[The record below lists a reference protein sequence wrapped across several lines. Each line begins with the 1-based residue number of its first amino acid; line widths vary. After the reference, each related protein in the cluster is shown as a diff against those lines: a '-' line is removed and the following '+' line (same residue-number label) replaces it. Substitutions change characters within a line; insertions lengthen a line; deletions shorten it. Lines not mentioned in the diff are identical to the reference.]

1 MAESTFL
8 DVWRVDLRRIP
19 DGKPPRFPKKPTIR
33 QEGDLLIMECILE
46 AHPVPDITWYQGQK
60 TIADSKRVKM
70 LRKATG
76 KDTYLL
82 TLEISN
88 PTKADGG
95 NYRCNAFNNFGES
108 NANISLNFQG
118 KSPRSAREGSHHD
131 VPTLVNFI
139 SSIKRFFMS
148 NRSRITEC
156 LITISEISFE
166 IRQLDIFS
174 IFHIYSFCRSNNR
187 S

>member
-1 MAESTFL
+1 
-8 DVWRVDLRRIP
+8 
-19 DGKPPRFPKKPTIR
+19 
-33 QEGDLLIMECILE
+33 MECILE

-60 TIADSKRVKM
+60 TITDSKRVKM
-70 LRKATG
+70 SRKATG

-118 KSPRSAREGSHHD
+118 KSSSESDARHD
-131 VPTLVNFI
+131 YFLHIYIYLFPST
-139 SSIKRFFMS
+139 FFSLSFVSM
-148 NRSRITEC
+148 SRIE
-156 LITISEISFE
+156 
-166 IRQLDIFS
+166 R
-174 IFHIYSFCRSNNR
+174 
-187 S
+187 

>member
-1 MAESTFL
+1 
-8 DVWRVDLRRIP
+8 
-19 DGKPPRFPKKPTIR
+19 
-33 QEGDLLIMECILE
+33 MECILE
-46 AHPVPDITWYQGQK
+46 AHPVPDITWYQGNK
-60 TIADSKRVKM
+60 AIADSKRVKM

-118 KSPRSAREGSHHD
+118 KSFSKCAEGLSLSYLNICQVYRVCETSLLHSFCSRII
-131 VPTLVNFI
+131 LIAINYCKINFKI
-139 SSIKRFFMS
+139 RNSSIFTFF
-148 NRSRITEC
+148 
-156 LITISEISFE
+156 L
-166 IRQLDIFS
+166 L
-174 IFHIYSFCRSNNR
+174 
-187 S
+187 